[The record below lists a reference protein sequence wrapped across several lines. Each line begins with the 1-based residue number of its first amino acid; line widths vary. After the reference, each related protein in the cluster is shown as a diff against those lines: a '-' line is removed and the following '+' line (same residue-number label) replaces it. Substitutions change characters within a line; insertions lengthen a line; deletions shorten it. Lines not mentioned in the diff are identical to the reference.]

1 MADSETAKSG
11 AVKPPPAVVSYAK
24 VVKKTEVGLQQGGG
38 QGLAPTPAEARA
50 VPAKG
55 EAGVERAVEAVEQP
69 VAGAGAGLDADDPER
84 DPSLGLSIT
93 WLKRLKFIFVL
104 NNKYSKHQI
113 YQI

>member
-55 EAGVERAVEAVEQP
+55 EAGVERAVEQP

-84 DPSLGLSIT
+84 DPSF
-93 WLKRLKFIFVL
+93 RFVYYL
-104 NNKYSKHQI
+104 IKETKI
-113 YQI
+113 YLCIK

>member
-11 AVKPPPAVVSYAK
+11 VVKPPPAVVSYAK

-84 DPSLGLSIT
+84 DPSF
-93 WLKRLKFIFVL
+93 RFVYYL
-104 NNKYSKHQI
+104 IKETKI
-113 YQI
+113 YLCIK